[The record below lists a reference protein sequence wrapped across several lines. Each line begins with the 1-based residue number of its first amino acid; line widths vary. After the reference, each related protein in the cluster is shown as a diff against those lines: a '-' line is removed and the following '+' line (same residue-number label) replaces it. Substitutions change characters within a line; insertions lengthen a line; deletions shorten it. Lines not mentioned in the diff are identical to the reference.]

1 MFCCAVLHGAEQ
13 GNDSVKNTETVGKM
27 KIIGGKKNTI
37 VILSINDLKI
47 QMFQWQ
53 FYNVCLPL
61 RRVIGKLCEL

>member
-47 QMFQWQ
+47 QMFQ
-53 FYNVCLPL
+53 
-61 RRVIGKLCEL
+61 